1 MIPIPLKH
9 LLFSKNKKL
18 SKTIKNIFGFYPE
31 NIFLYELAF
40 QHKSIVKPNQNCIK
54 LSNERLE
61 YLGDA
66 ILNAIIAEFL
76 YKKYP
81 LRDEGF
87 LTTLRAKIV
96 SRNNLNHLSQKFGL
110 SNLVKCNNDNK
121 NETSINGNAFEAFIG
136 AIFIDKGYKFT
147 RKIIIQRILKYHLD
161 IEELSNTETNYKSR
175 LIEWAQKEKHNLEF
189 RLVEEINNGNKKLYK
204 IHIYLNNIYQ
214 AEGIDYSIKKAEQS
228 AAQTYF
234 TTIHSV
240 SPTNKQLL

>member
-1 MIPIPLKH
+1 MIPLPLKH

-40 QHKSIVKPNQNCIK
+40 RHKSIVKPNQNSIK

-66 ILNAIIAEFL
+66 ILSAVIAEYL

-96 SRNNLNHLSQKFGL
+96 SRTNLNNLSKKFGL
-110 SNLVKCNNDNK
+110 PKLVKCQNDNNNDS
-121 NETSINGNAFEAFIG
+121 SINGNAFEAFIG
-136 AIFIDKGYKFT
+136 ALFIDKGYKFT
-147 RKIIIQRILKYHLD
+147 RKIIIQRILKHHLD
-161 IEELSNTETNYKSR
+161 IEELCNTETNYKSR
-175 LIEWAQKEKHNLEF
+175 LIEWAQKEKQTLEF
-189 RLVEEINNGNKKLYK
+189 RLIEEIINGNKKLYK
-204 IHIYLNNIYQ
+204 IHIYLNNLYQ
-214 AEGIDYSIKKAEQS
+214 SEGIDYSIKKAEQS

-234 TTIHSV
+234 TKIQIA
-240 SPTNKQLL
+240 SPAN